1 MKERSLF
8 NENMSVKFLAFLS
21 VVLVIG
27 MVDANIPAPF
37 TLTNLNIQSI
47 SVNASLFNFMTLS
60 FNGNK
65 EILAYFVSAN

>member
-60 FNGNK
+60 FNGNE
-65 EILAYFVSAN
+65 EILAFFVSAN